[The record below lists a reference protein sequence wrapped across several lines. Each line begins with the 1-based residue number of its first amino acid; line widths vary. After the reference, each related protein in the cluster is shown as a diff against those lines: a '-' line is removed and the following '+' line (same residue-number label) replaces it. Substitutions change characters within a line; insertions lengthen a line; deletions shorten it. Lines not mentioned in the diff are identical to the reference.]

1 MDVAHRRLTRS
12 TCFVSIARA
21 PGLLQDLPRAS
32 MASLLASR
40 RLVPCPAPRARGA
53 GARARPRARGT
64 AVAVAQEAASDASSA
79 STAPSEDDGFTY
91 ERFQELLDKFDFKF
105 KAGDKVTGHVL
116 RIDNRGAYV
125 DIGAKSAAFV
135 PTHEVSIGS
144 LARIDEIL
152 REGQKREFL
161 IVRDDDPDGQLLL
174 SLRKMEYDVAWRR
187 AKQMMEEDATVH
199 GKVVNV
205 NRGGLL
211 VEVEHLRGFVPTS
224 HVGVRIAN
232 REKLIGEELAL
243 KFLEVDEENTRL
255 VFSNRRAIAE
265 RQLKSFQVGDVV
277 EGIVQAI
284 KPYGAFVDIGG
295 INGLL
300 HISQVTHD
308 MFTSLESVLG
318 EGDKIKVMVISYDK
332 ERGRVSLSTKKLEP
346 TPGDMLRN
354 PTLVFDKAEEM
365 AASFRK
371 RIAEAEEA
379 AREQE
384 ARMAEEL
391 KKQE

>member
-1 MDVAHRRLTRS
+1 
-12 TCFVSIARA
+12 
-21 PGLLQDLPRAS
+21 
-32 MASLLASR
+32 
-40 RLVPCPAPRARGA
+40 
-53 GARARPRARGT
+53 
-64 AVAVAQEAASDASSA
+64 
-79 STAPSEDDGFTY
+79 
-91 ERFQELLDKFDFKF
+91 
-105 KAGDKVTGHVL
+105 
-116 RIDNRGAYV
+116 
-125 DIGAKSAAFV
+125 
-135 PTHEVSIGS
+135 
-144 LARIDEIL
+144 L